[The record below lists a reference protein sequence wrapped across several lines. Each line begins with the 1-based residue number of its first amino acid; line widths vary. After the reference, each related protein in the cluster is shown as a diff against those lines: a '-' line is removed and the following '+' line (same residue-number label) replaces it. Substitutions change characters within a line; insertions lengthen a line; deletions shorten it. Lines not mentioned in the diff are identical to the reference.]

1 MEQGSVKHARHK
13 TKLEL
18 RQKDRVDVP
27 LHNACTGGGC
37 FPISVTSVLVG
48 RKVLCVTCRLQMR
61 KGGGEREAEQ
71 SKAKRCQE
79 TKERGL
85 SKRKRRM
92 GDSGHGLC
100 GGGTQRKGRRGMA

>member
-61 KGGGEREAEQ
+61 KGRGGKRSRAEQ
-71 SKAKRCQE
+71 SKKMPRNE
-79 TKERGL
+79 
-85 SKRKRRM
+85 RKR
-92 GDSGHGLC
+92 LE
-100 GGGTQRKGRRGMA
+100 